1 MTNSEECICAL
12 ATPAGGAIG
21 IIRLSGSEAIRL
33 TDKVFVSVSGKQ
45 LSAAKPNTL
54 HYGEIKD
61 KDGHTIDD
69 VLVSVFRAPHSYT
82 GEDSTEISCHGSRYI
97 LQQVLQRLI
106 EVGCRQAEP
115 GEYTRRAYLNGKMD
129 LSQAEAVA
137 DLIAS
142 TNKATHQMALSQL
155 KGHFSSEL
163 TLLREKLLKMTSLL
177 ELELDF
183 SDHEELEFADR
194 SELRALAAEIE
205 KKITTLAHSFET
217 GNALKQGVPVAI
229 VGKTNV
235 GKSTLLNR
243 LLHEEKAIVSNIHG
257 TTRDVIEDTT
267 LIDGITFR
275 FIDTAGIRKTDDV
288 VENIGIERTYQKM
301 EEAKIVIWLLDAQPT
316 EAEIEEMKEKNQGKK
331 LLMVFNKIDEIS
343 FDKAVLSSE
352 KSVLSSEKESQTS
365 SSISLSD
372 ENVSILNISARTGEN
387 VSDLEQAL
395 VKAAD
400 IPEITENDVIVTSA
414 RHYEALLRSDESLS
428 RVLESMDMG
437 MSGDIIAEDLKM
449 VLEELGEITGGQIS
463 SQETLNNIFKH
474 FCIGK

>member
-115 GEYTRRAYLNGKMD
+115 GEYTRRAYMNGKMD

-316 EAEIEEMKEKNQGKK
+316 EAEIEDMMEKNQGKK

-343 FDKAVLSSE
+343 FDKDVLSSDE
-352 KSVLSSEKESQTS
+352 NSQPS

-387 VSDLEQAL
+387 VLDLEQAL
-395 VKAAD
+395 VRAAD

-414 RHYEALLRSDESLS
+414 RHYEALLRADESLS
-428 RVLESMDMG
+428 RVLESIDMG

>member
-21 IIRLSGSEAIRL
+21 IVRLSGKNAIEI

-115 GEYTRRAYLNGKMD
+115 GEYTRRAYMNGKMD

-163 TLLREKLLKMTSLL
+163 TVLREKLLKMTSLL

-194 SELRALAAEIE
+194 SDLRALAAEIE

-316 EAEIEEMKEKNQGKK
+316 EAEIEDMKEKNQGKK

-343 FDKAVLSSE
+343 FDKAVLSSDE
-352 KSVLSSEKESQTS
+352 NSQTS

-395 VKAAD
+395 VRAAD

-414 RHYEALLRSDESLS
+414 RHYEALLRADESLS